1 MDTTLERILLVG
13 NDPEIEDL
21 IVHQALLPLGYQIQK
36 VSDVSTAIMEA
47 ARFGP
52 DLVIADLNL
61 PGLSGNDLLVAL
73 NSQGLQVPVIVI
85 ARKGEEQ
92 KVIQAFRLGA
102 GDFLLWPVREAEVVA
117 AVEHAVKQVRESRSR
132 KRLDEQLKNTN
143 QELQRRVRELT
154 TIFAVGKAVISI
166 TDQRVLFDKV
176 VEGMVEVAEADYCWL
191 LLRER
196 HNRTFFLAAH
206 RNLPE
211 AWRSKL
217 GQPLEDGISS
227 LVALSGETLAI
238 NGEPLKRF
246 RVSSLGESALVVPVK
261 IQKKVIGLL
270 VVVRKANQ
278 PFDKNM
284 QSLLE
289 AVTDYASVS
298 LMNARLF
305 RAIQESAEAAQL
317 GEQNKLAELKATR
330 KEIYN
335 VLQPVTYPMELLL
348 NGKMGKLSREQ
359 QEALKNVQDA
369 LQRAVGLVTTA
380 EPPAPE
386 EKD

>member
-143 QELQRRVRELT
+143 QELQRRVRE
-154 TIFAVGKAVISI
+154 
-166 TDQRVLFDKV
+166 
-176 VEGMVEVAEADYCWL
+176 
-191 LLRER
+191 R

-317 GEQNKLAELKATR
+317 GEQNKLAELQATR